1 MNIPENHLHKLIDGL
16 THSNA
21 CLALYRLPWKEQP
34 VLVLQREGNPDTYAR
49 LQDLNGKTGFV
60 LAPFHADNRQPI
72 VLIRPDRQR
81 MAGNQ
86 RDTGRLGKCLGG
98 NDSAKQ

>member
-72 VLIRPDRQR
+72 VLIR
-81 MAGNQ
+81 Q

-98 NDSAKQ
+98 HDSAKQ